1 MVGFLGIGKIMLV
14 KVVVIECGIIF
25 FNVILLILI
34 LKYRGEFEK
43 FVRLLFEMVISIY
56 DVIKRVL

>member
-1 MVGFLGIGKIMLV
+1 MVGFLGIGKTMLV

-43 FVRLLFEMVISIY
+43 FVRLLFEMVRSIY

>member
-1 MVGFLGIGKIMLV
+1 MVGFFGIGKIMLV

-34 LKYRGEFEK
+34 LKYRGESEK
-43 FVRLLFEMVISIY
+43 FVRLFFEMVFFY
-56 DVIKRVL
+56 